1 MTEPM
6 IQRETRSV
14 EDMLVAAKVLAKDG
28 KAQESTCKSCH
39 IPVWLSFFFDGTGNH
54 RDNDFPLTH
63 SNVAALYD
71 AHKFDPN
78 NGYVR
83 FYYEGIGTAFKFEKY
98 SEVNPLALQGIHTD
112 KYQRLNIR
120 NNINN
125 ASTRPDPRDPQN
137 RTFGYTDS
145 QYGLAAT
152 ANQGTAS
159 GIKQRL
165 QKALFEMVAYLEE
178 VYQQKG
184 ITQINISAFGFSRG
198 ATEARIFVNW
208 LKYAPNVTSK
218 AGKLVYRDK
227 VPIVVKFLGIFDTVE
242 SIGAAGKNLN
252 KDIYKTSIGTHI
264 ERSAHL
270 VASIELRRAF
280 PLTPSNRAQPATV
293 KEQYH
298 CQIVY
303 PGAHS
308 NIGGGYADKEQERS
322 NGLSRIT
329 LLKMLDLA
337 RISQVPLLSLKE
349 MPAHPDWNKR
359 LKYSFAVPARHQQ
372 ALDKFLTCVGAYQ
385 NTLPSIIEAHTR
397 LYHQWINDGLY
408 LEFINKK
415 IKQLNDKKRNNLE
428 EDNLDTFQKAILL
441 NKNSI
446 YRYQSRP
453 TNKTKTVDLAAQ
465 KLNPDVISFFEN
477 YVCDSIAGFVMGG
490 SAMIVSPDL
499 GNPDYFIFRP
509 LFNPS

>member
-6 IQRETRSV
+6 IERETRSV

-54 RDNDFPLTH
+54 RDNDFPVTH

-98 SEVNPLALQGIHTD
+98 SEVNPAAFSGMRTAPKEPVD
-112 KYQRLNIR
+112 V
-120 NNINN
+120 
-125 ASTRPDPRDPQN
+125 RDPKY
-137 RTFGYTDS
+137 RRFGYTDS

-152 ANQGTAS
+152 ANQGIAS

-165 QKALFEMVAYLEE
+165 QKALFEMVYYLESI
-178 VYQQKG
+178 YKNKG

-252 KDIYKTSIGTHI
+252 QNIYKTKIGTHI

-270 VASIELRRAF
+270 VASLELRRAF

-308 NIGGGYADKEQERS
+308 NIGGGYADMEQERS
-322 NGLSRIT
+322 NGLSRIC

-372 ALDKFLTCVGAYQ
+372 ALDKFLANVGSYQ
-385 NTLPSIIEAHTR
+385 NTLPSIIEAHTK
-397 LYHQWINDGLY
+397 LYHQWISEGLY
-408 LEFINKK
+408 VDFLKKKLKMLHNKK
-415 IKQLNDKKRNNLE
+415 CSKLDE
-428 EDNLDTFQKAILL
+428 ENIDDFQKALAL
-441 NKNSI
+441 VNNNFYRQPSNKADSLMATP
-446 YRYQSRP
+446 R
-453 TNKTKTVDLAAQ
+453 AQ
-465 KLNPDVISFFEN
+465 KKLSSDVVYFFEN
-477 YVCDSIAGFVMGG
+477 YVCDSIAGFVKGY
-490 SAMIVSPDL
+490 APVIVSPDL
-499 GNPDYFIFRP
+499 GKQDYFIFRP
-509 LFNPS
+509 LFNPT